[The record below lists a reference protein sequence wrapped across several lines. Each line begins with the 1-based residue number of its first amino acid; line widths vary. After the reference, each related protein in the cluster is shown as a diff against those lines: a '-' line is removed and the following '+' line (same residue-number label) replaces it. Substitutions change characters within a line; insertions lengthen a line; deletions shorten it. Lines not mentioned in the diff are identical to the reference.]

1 MESEE
6 NMDISLLIKELQ
18 EASDAYYNGSPIMTD
33 AEFDFKME
41 ELKKA
46 DKNNWFLK
54 QIGAKPTSQKWPKI
68 KHEIVHG
75 SQHKVKTSKEFYEW
89 SLKIQG
95 PYVVQHKLD
104 GITLILKYKNGEL
117 ISASTRGSGTEGEE
131 IYKNVILCDGIVK
144 KAATNFNGHLRCE
157 LILPTSKFKKYFYD
171 RGYKNERNSLGVIRS
186 DEVALIKHFRAI
198 IFDIVSDNQEFKSE
212 TLAINSIKN
221 IIGYNAIAVESIICN
236 TSQEVIDLYNQ
247 YNTKLR
253 EELDYLI
260 DGLVIKIDNIDF
272 QKSLGHTDDRPNGQ
286 IALKFPPKVGITYV
300 NSITW
305 QMGTT
310 GRIAPVAE
318 VTPVDVDGITI
329 SRVTLNNID
338 WMKTM
343 NVGVGDKVKIARAN
357 DVIPIVAEVLDRSKR
372 AANPYS
378 IPNACPKCGGSIA
391 QESVHF
397 ICPNIECSGLLFGNI
412 QRWIVSNNMMG
423 IGPSLIRE
431 MLSAGYSS
439 PADLYRLTENEL
451 TKFTGSDKTAKKL
464 KAVIDETRSVRL
476 DTFLYGLNIDAL
488 GSTNST
494 RLAKKFDTLKNVLT
508 ASEDQIQT
516 IDGIATNAKKIRH
529 GIVSKVKLIK
539 DLIKVVNVKSVSSSG
554 PLAGSSI
561 CITGEL
567 WTSRSEIHKMIVDA
581 GGEVKTS
588 VSKGLTFLAT
598 DEPNS
603 GSSKNK
609 KAAALGVKL
618 IDGNTLQDLIEGRK
632 NWKALI

>member
-1 MESEE
+1 VPS
-6 NMDISLLIKELQ
+6 
-18 EASDAYYNGSPIMTD
+18 
-33 AEFDFKME
+33 
-41 ELKKA
+41 
-46 DKNNWFLK
+46 
-54 QIGAKPTSQKWPKI
+54 
-68 KHEIVHG
+68 
-75 SQHKVKTSKEFYEW
+75 VKC
-89 SLKIQG
+89 
-95 PYVVQHKLD
+95 
-104 GITLILKYKNGEL
+104 
-117 ISASTRGSGTEGEE
+117 A
-131 IYKNVILCDGIVK
+131 
-144 KAATNFNGHLRCE
+144 
-157 LILPTSKFKKYFYD
+157 
-171 RGYKNERNSLGVIRS
+171 
-186 DEVALIKHFRAI
+186 
-198 IFDIVSDNQEFKSE
+198 
-212 TLAINSIKN
+212 N
-221 IIGYNAIAVESIICN
+221 ID
-236 TSQEVIDLYNQ
+236 EVIDLYNR

-260 DGLVIKIDNIDF
+260 DGLVIRIDNIDF

-318 VTPVDVDGITI
+318 VEPVDVDGITI

-357 DVIPIVAEVLDRSKR
+357 DVIPIITEVLDRSKR
-372 AANPYS
+372 AANQFN
-378 IPNACPKCGGSIA
+378 IPSNCPKCGGSVA
-391 QESVHF
+391 QEAVHF

-412 QRWIVSNNMMG
+412 QRWVVSNNMMG

-431 MLSAGYSS
+431 MLSAGYNS
-439 PADLYRLTENEL
+439 PSDLYRLTEDEL

-464 KAVIDETRSVRL
+464 KAVIDGTKDIRL

-494 RLAKKFDTLKNVLT
+494 RLAKKFDTLKNVLA
-508 ASEDQIQT
+508 ASDDQIQT
-516 IDGIATNAKKIRH
+516 IDGIATNAKKIRA
-529 GIVSKVKLIK
+529 GIVSKAKQIREL
-539 DLIKVVNVKSVSSSG
+539 LKVVNVKSVSSSG
-554 PLAGSSI
+554 PLAGASV

-567 WTSRSEIHKMIVDA
+567 WTSRSEIHKMITDA

-588 VSKGLTFLAT
+588 VSRGLTFLAT

-618 IDGNTLQDLIEGRK
+618 INGDTLQELINGVK
-632 NWKALI
+632 NWKSI